1 MRLAPWDRLHGLTA
15 RTDEPGDTGTCD
27 RIPRADV
34 LEVADRYEISLE
46 VPGLHAEDVDVT
58 VEDERVTLAGRR
70 ASPSA
75 DAIQYH
81 QLERGQGSFVRV
93 FAFSGSID
101 ATRITATARD
111 GVVTVILPRSAIGGN
126 RRVEIT

>member
-1 MRLAPWDRLHGLTA
+1 MPSRSPTA
-15 RTDEPGDTGTCD
+15 TRSAA
-27 RIPRADV
+27 RFR
-34 LEVADRYEISLE
+34 
-46 VPGLHAEDVDVT
+46 GLHAEDVHVT
-58 VEDERVTLAGRR
+58 VEGDRVTLAGRR

-93 FAFSGSID
+93 FAFPASID
-101 ATRITATARD
+101 ATRITATARA
-111 GVVTVILPRSAIGGN
+111 GVVTVILPRSAIGGS